1 MKTLILVVTVV
12 FACMGFV
19 RGPVQEVSGNPLY
32 AYYVYGLK
40 FAEGNL
46 AVFGVGLMAISMG
59 FWFKDR
65 KLANALVQAG
75 QVMLLGFLLSV
86 VLLYVVAVVELNV
99 LAMMFNRGPKTI
111 GVVTDRLEIVET
123 LKKFDRPPKIMASD
137 KGQKA
142 QLYAMA
148 VASAGKGSFFAN
160 VILPSTPE
168 FLIGNTKKADSG
180 MLLIDDTL
188 VITEVNPVD
197 IWSVSPVV
205 GHLLVKRYF
214 PNTSIRAYPIVSIMD
229 REEYDKFR
237 EKDFK
242 AKLVRVDETLAEVVK
257 KMEEVRVTIEGDEKN
272 IATAQEEVKQGY
284 AEIDIQYFKCLNSKN
299 KPVCETEKV
308 TRYETVSQINR
319 EADDWKA
326 KLKED
331 QKLLA
336 EQELYEAFYKSQQE
350 AGETLASN
358 VPQER
363 GAFDPPEGLKLTMGN
378 IDSPRAV
385 ADYLVTLTHEYLH
398 YASYVGED
406 KKLADTFFEEGLAEY
421 FARRAIKKE
430 LGVDTNL
437 GYPIVV
443 KIMAELVEP
452 IPESDLAEVYFTK
465 DQQKLEVIMDRV
477 YGDGFYREN
486 RIFFETLM
494 FTSDARRILPLANV
508 IMEKIGGEQ
517 LTVEDLLSTSSSLE

>member
-40 FAEGNL
+40 FMEGNL
-46 AVFGVGLMAISMG
+46 VVFGMGLAAVTMG
-59 FWFKDR
+59 FWFRER
-65 KLANALVQAG
+65 KPINAMMQAG
-75 QVMLLGFLLSV
+75 QVMTLGFLLSV
-86 VLLYVVAVVELNV
+86 LLLYAVAVVELNV
-99 LAMMFNRGPKTI
+99 LAVMFNRGPKTM

-137 KGQKA
+137 KGQRA

-160 VILPSTPE
+160 VILPWTPE
-168 FLIGNTKKADSG
+168 FLVAGTRKTDSG
-180 MLLIDDTL
+180 MLLIDDAL

-229 REEYDKFR
+229 REEYDMFR
-237 EKDFK
+237 EKDFQ
-242 AKLVRVDETLAEVVK
+242 AKLVRVGETLAEVEEK
-257 KMEEVRVTIEGDEKN
+257 LGEVRTEIKKDEEN
-272 IATAQEEVKQGY
+272 IQRALDEVKNGY
-284 AEIDIQYFKCLNSKN
+284 AEIDTQYFKCLNSKS
-299 KPVCETEKV
+299 KSACETEK
-308 TRYETVSQINR
+308 TSWYEKVSQISK

-350 AGETLASN
+350 AGETLAGN

-363 GAFDPPEGLKLTMGN
+363 GAFDPPEGLKLTVDE

-406 KKLADTFFEEGLAEY
+406 KKFADTFFEEGLTEY

-443 KIMAELVEP
+443 KIITELVEP

-465 DQQKLEVIMDRV
+465 DQQKLEMIMDRV

-486 RIFFETLM
+486 RKFFETLM

-517 LTVEDLLSTSSSLE
+517 LTVEDLLSTSSS